1 MVSVRNRFL
10 MFVAMTAVLQG
21 MPAYSQSSGQINGMV
36 RDATAAGIPGATV
49 TATNQATSL
58 SRSTTTTND
67 GSFSISGLTPGA
79 YTVSASLV
87 GFRKVS
93 PTDIDLFDV
102 SRVEVLRGPQGTLFG
117 SGSLSGTVRYITNQ
131 PELGVTRWFGELGGN
146 TIHDGNQ
153 GGNVKLGFNG
163 PLGNTAALRVAG
175 YYNRLGGYIDAVQP
189 DLSVKKD
196 VNTGDR
202 YGGRV
207 AFKIA
212 PNDRLAIT
220 PRFVYQKVKM
230 DGW

>member
-93 PTDIDLFDV
+93 QKDIQVAAGATARSEFTLEALLAEEITVTAMKREDTVANVPFSLAARTEEQLRD
-102 SRVEVLRGPQGTLFG
+102 RGVE
-117 SGSLSGTVRYITNQ
+117 
-131 PELGVTRWFGELGGN
+131 
-146 TIHDGNQ
+146 D
-153 GGNVKLGFNG
+153 
-163 PLGNTAALRVAG
+163 
-175 YYNRLGGYIDAVQP
+175 
-189 DLSVKKD
+189 
-196 VNTGDR
+196 
-202 YGGRV
+202 
-207 AFKIA
+207 
-212 PNDRLAIT
+212 
-220 PRFVYQKVKM
+220 
-230 DGW
+230 